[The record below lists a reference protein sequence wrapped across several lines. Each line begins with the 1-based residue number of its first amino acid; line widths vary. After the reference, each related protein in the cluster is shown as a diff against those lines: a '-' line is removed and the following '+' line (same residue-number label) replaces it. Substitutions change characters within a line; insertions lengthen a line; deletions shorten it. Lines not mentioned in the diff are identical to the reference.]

1 MKRLFGALFL
11 SAALATALGAA
22 SFGPAAGR
30 ALSKHPRIADPA
42 IAELRAQGQA
52 GVDALA
58 AAAAKL
64 TDREEIERAR
74 LALDRVCRQRDCSA
88 SRLYWF
94 TDLAAA
100 KAEAKK
106 RGLPILSLRLLG
118 NLDDDLSCANS
129 RFFRTTLYSNPAV
142 AALMREKFVL
152 HWSSERPVPQVTI
165 DFGDGR
171 KLRQTITGNSV
182 HYLLDADG
190 RPLDALPGLYAPD
203 VFAAKLAEL
212 AALAGRLPP
221 DAPTRAAVL
230 RRHHEDGLAAANS
243 ALSAALRPE
252 EPQPVKTADG
262 QQLRYKAIIASPRA
276 ATKMALEVPLLISLG
291 QRVEEGQWKAMAA
304 RRAETVRFAPESI
317 ALMKERYGATDA
329 MLTALQR
336 SVAEDTLRNEYDLH
350 ARVHVWLAN
359 WDRPSFASLNR
370 QVYAQL
376 FLTPRSDPWLGLQPG
391 AFSAIATK

>member
-1 MKRLFGALFL
+1 A
-11 SAALATALGAA
+11 
-22 SFGPAAGR
+22 GPPAER
-30 ALSKHPRIADPA
+30 ALSKHPRVADPA

-52 GVDALA
+52 GVDAMA
-58 AAAAKL
+58 AATAKL
-64 TDREEIERAR
+64 TDRQDVERAR

-94 TDLAAA
+94 TDLGAA

-129 RFFRTTLYSNPAV
+129 RFFRTTLYSNPRI

-203 VFAAKLAEL
+203 VFIAKLGEL
-212 AALAGRLPP
+212 AALAERLPP
-221 DAPTRAAVL
+221 DARTRRAVL
-230 RRHHEDGLAAANS
+230 RRYHEEALAAAN
-243 ALSAALRPE
+243 AALAAE
-252 EPQPVKTADG
+252 QKPVEVRTADG
-262 QQLRYKAIIASPRA
+262 QLVYTAIVASPRA
-276 ATKMALEVPLLISLG
+276 QTKMALEMPLLFALG
-291 QRVEEGQWKAMAA
+291 QSIPDSQWKEMAA
-304 RRAETVRFAPESI
+304 HQAPTIQFAPESI
-317 ALMKERYGATDA
+317 ALMKDRYGATEA
-329 MLTALQR
+329 MLAALQR

-350 ARVHVWLAN
+350 ARVHQWYTQGSQ
-359 WDRPSFASLNR
+359 PSFASLNKN
-370 QVYAQL
+370 VYAKL
-376 FLTPRSDPWLGLQPG
+376 FLTPRADPWLGLQPN
-391 AFSAIATK
+391 AFSAIAAK